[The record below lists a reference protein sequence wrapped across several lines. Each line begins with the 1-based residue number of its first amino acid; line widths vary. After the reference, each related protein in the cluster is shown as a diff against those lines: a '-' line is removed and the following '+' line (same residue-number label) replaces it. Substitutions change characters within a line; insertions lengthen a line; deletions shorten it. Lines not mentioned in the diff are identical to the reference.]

1 MKTERKEQLVK
12 KENKEQSILKALEE
26 KLADYNGRISRQ
38 KSKTYA
44 T

>member
-26 KLADYNGRISRQ
+26 KLVDYNGRISRQ
-38 KSKTYA
+38 NSKTYA